1 MKKVVGH
8 QIVEQRFADALQRGN
23 LHHAWLL
30 HGIKGIGKHTLA
42 ENLAGQ
48 LLCDSH
54 TACGSCH
61 ACQMLEAGSHPD
73 VYRIGLLEKKRDIS
87 IDQVRDLLGF
97 LALSGSESERRVVIL
112 DDAERLNNQ
121 AANALLKGLE
131 EPAPG
136 SLLLI
141 VCADAEKLPAT
152 VRSRCLLQHCAP
164 LEKSEVRTVL
174 QSEFADTLGAD
185 DVLLDLAVG
194 FADGCPGAVSCL
206 HDRSIIDALQ
216 TWSKL
221 VVDITE
227 ADIGKVENWCRTHV
241 GTVPHGLIIRV
252 LLQPLYPLLQSPKQE
267 SFEATQLLHKAVHAC
282 MRWPGEVQRQSLRA
296 APSLLACLLE
306 LRGALRNPV
315 IQR

>member
-8 QIVEQRFADALQRGN
+8 PIVEQRFADALQRGN

-42 ENLAGQ
+42 ENLAGR

-54 TACGSCH
+54 VACGSCH
-61 ACQMLEAGSHPD
+61 ACQMLDAGSHPD
-73 VYRIGLLEKKRDIS
+73 VYRIALLEKKRDIS
-87 IDQVRDLLGF
+87 IDQVRELLGF
-97 LALSGSESERRVVIL
+97 LALSGSESECRVVIL
-112 DDAERLNNQ
+112 DDAERLSNQ

-131 EPAPG
+131 EPAAG

-185 DVLLDLAVG
+185 EVLLDLAVG

-206 HDRSIIDALQ
+206 HDRRIIDALQ

-227 ADIGKVENWCRTHV
+227 ADIGKVEHWCRMNV
-241 GTVPHGLIIRV
+241 ATVPHGLIIRM
-252 LLQPLYPLLQSPKQE
+252 LLQPLYPLLQSPRQE
-267 SFEATQLLHKAVHAC
+267 AFDATQLLHKAVHAC
-282 MRWPGEVQRQSLRA
+282 MRWPGEVQRQSIRP

>member
-1 MKKVVGH
+1 MKNVIGH
-8 QIVEQRFADALQRGN
+8 QLVEQRFADALQRGN

-42 ENLAGQ
+42 ENLTAR

-54 TACGSCH
+54 SACGTCH
-61 ACQMLEAGSHPD
+61 ACRMLEAGSHPD
-73 VYRIGLLEKKRDIS
+73 VYHIGLLEKKRDIS

-131 EPAPG
+131 EPSPG

-141 VCADAEKLPAT
+141 VCADIEKLPAT

-164 LEKSEVRTVL
+164 LDEPGVREVL
-174 QSEFADTLGAD
+174 QLEFADTLGAD
-185 DVLLDLAVG
+185 AVLLDLVVG

-206 HDRSIIDALQ
+206 HERNIIDALQ
-216 TWSKL
+216 LWSRL
-221 VVDITE
+221 TE
-227 ADIGKVENWCRTHV
+227 NIADADIAKVENWCRSNV
-241 GTVPHGLIIRV
+241 ASVPHELIIRV
-252 LLQPLYPLLQSPKQE
+252 LLQPLYPLLQNLKPE
-267 SFEATQLLHKAVHAC
+267 AFEAAQLLHKAVRGC

-306 LRGALRNPV
+306 LRSALRNPV